1 MKPRDIRKIYTDPAL
16 IAEYNGLEAEIR
28 SLDAGY
34 PLPPPVHVAA
44 IEEMRGILRALQDCE
59 A

>member
-28 SLDAGY
+28 SLDAG
-34 PLPPPVHVAA
+34 
-44 IEEMRGILRALQDCE
+44 
-59 A
+59 